1 LRSLIVKALVVDD
14 SRAMRLIVARQ
25 LKSLGFATVEASN
38 GAEALD
44 ALASSGPFD
53 VALVDW
59 NMPGMNGLEFV
70 REVRKDR
77 ALDEMA
83 IMMVTTESEQS
94 QVLAAIEAGAS
105 EYLMKPFSPES
116 IEDKLAILGILA
128 T

>member
-1 LRSLIVKALVVDD
+1 MKALVIDD
-14 SRAMRLIVARQ
+14 SRAIRMIIARQ
-25 LKSLGFATVEASN
+25 LGALGFTTVQAAD
-38 GAEALD
+38 GREALE
-44 ALASSGPFD
+44 AVATEGPFD

-59 NMPGMNGLEFV
+59 NMPVMNGLEFV

-116 IEDKLAILGILA
+116 IEEKLAILGIV
-128 T
+128 TT

>member
-1 LRSLIVKALVVDD
+1 
-14 SRAMRLIVARQ
+14 MIVARQ
-25 LKSLGFATVEASN
+25 LARLGFATVQAAD
-38 GAEALD
+38 GREALE
-44 ALASSGPFD
+44 AVVTSGPFD

-59 NMPGMNGLEFV
+59 NMPVMNGLEFV
-70 REVRKDR
+70 RAVRKDR

-116 IEDKLAILGILA
+116 IEEKLAILGIL
-128 T
+128 TP

>member
-1 LRSLIVKALVVDD
+1 MKALVVDD
-14 SRAMRLIVARQ
+14 SRATRMIVARQ
-25 LKSLGFATVEASN
+25 LSILGFATVQAAN
-38 GAEALD
+38 GREAL
-44 ALASSGPFD
+44 AAVAASGPFE

-59 NMPGMNGLEFV
+59 NMPIMDGLEFV
-70 REVRKDR
+70 REIRKNR

-94 QVLAAIEAGAS
+94 QVLAALEAGAS

-116 IEDKLAILGILA
+116 IEEKLAILGIA

>member
-1 LRSLIVKALVVDD
+1 MEHALKALVIDD
-14 SRAMRLIVARQ
+14 SRAIRMIIARQ
-25 LKSLGFATVEASN
+25 LGSLGFATVQAAD
-38 GAEALD
+38 GREAL
-44 ALASSGPFD
+44 AAVAASGPFD

-59 NMPGMNGLEFV
+59 NMPVMNGLEFV
-70 REVRKDR
+70 RAVRKDR

-116 IEDKLAILGILA
+116 IEEKLSILGIL
-128 T
+128 TT

>member
-1 LRSLIVKALVVDD
+1 MI
-14 SRAMRLIVARQ
+14 IARQ
-25 LKSLGFATVEASN
+25 LGTLGFATVQAAD
-38 GAEALD
+38 GREALE
-44 ALASSGPFD
+44 AVATAGPFD

-59 NMPGMNGLEFV
+59 NMPVMNGLEFV

-116 IEDKLAILGILA
+116 IEEKLAILGIL
-128 T
+128 TT

>member
-1 LRSLIVKALVVDD
+1 LKALVIDD
-14 SRAMRLIVARQ
+14 SRAVRMIVARQ
-25 LKSLGFATVEASN
+25 LARLGFATVQAAD
-38 GAEALD
+38 GREALE
-44 ALASSGPFD
+44 AVVTSGPFD

-59 NMPGMNGLEFV
+59 NMPVMNGLEFV
-70 REVRKDR
+70 RAVRKDR

-116 IEDKLAILGILA
+116 IEEKLAILGIL
-128 T
+128 TP

>member
-1 LRSLIVKALVVDD
+1 MEHALKALVIDD
-14 SRAMRLIVARQ
+14 SRAIRMIIARQ
-25 LKSLGFATVEASN
+25 LGSLGFATVQAAD
-38 GAEALD
+38 GREAL
-44 ALASSGPFD
+44 AAVAASGPFD

-59 NMPGMNGLEFV
+59 NMPVMNGLEFV
-70 REVRKDR
+70 RAVRKDR

-116 IEDKLAILGILA
+116 IEEKLAILGIL
-128 T
+128 TT

>member
-1 LRSLIVKALVVDD
+1 MKALVIDD
-14 SRAMRLIVARQ
+14 SRAIRMIIARQ
-25 LKSLGFATVEASN
+25 LTALGFTTVQAAD
-38 GAEALD
+38 GQEALE
-44 ALASSGPFD
+44 AVASSGPFD

-59 NMPGMNGLEFV
+59 NMPVMNGLDFV
-70 REVRKDR
+70 RAIRRDR
-77 ALDEMA
+77 AHDEMA

-116 IEDKLAILGILA
+116 IEEKLAILGIKA

>member
-1 LRSLIVKALVVDD
+1 MKALVIDD
-14 SRAMRLIVARQ
+14 SRAIRMIIARQ
-25 LKSLGFATVEASN
+25 LGTLGFATVQAAD
-38 GAEALD
+38 GREALE
-44 ALASSGPFD
+44 AVATAGPFD

-59 NMPGMNGLEFV
+59 NMPVMNGLEFV

-116 IEDKLAILGILA
+116 IEEKLAILGIL
-128 T
+128 TT